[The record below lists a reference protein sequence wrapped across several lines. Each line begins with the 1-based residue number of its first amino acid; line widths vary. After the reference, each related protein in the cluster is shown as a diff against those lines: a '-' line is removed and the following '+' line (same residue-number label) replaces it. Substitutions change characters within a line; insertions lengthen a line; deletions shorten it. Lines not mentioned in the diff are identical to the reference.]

1 MVVTQQLNHE
11 CRYLL
16 LRAYNYWDFPTLYLS
31 PRAMTLL
38 NKRRLLLSKA
48 Q

>member
-16 LRAYNYWDFPTLYLS
+16 LRAYNYWDFPTLF
-31 PRAMTLL
+31 
-38 NKRRLLLSKA
+38 
-48 Q
+48 